1 MKERIKH
8 LILFIVL
15 IGIDQASK
23 YWVRTVLIDREPIV
37 LIPKVLKLQYHT
49 NTGAVW
55 GLMSGKVGYLV
66 IFTFVVLLLI
76 LFLYFKIPQSRKY
89 NALKIIVVF
98 IMAGAVGNLVDRLLL
113 GHVVDF
119 IYFEI
124 INFPLFNFA
133 DSCLTVSSVLL
144 FLLAIFYYK
153 DEDFAFLDQIFKRKK
168 AVKAADD
175 GSKTSTGIAEAD
187 DASDEDGDGEADD
200 AFGSEDDGMGAD
212 SSSDDEVY
220 EVEADTSEDENSN
233 METDDASNSEAGSV
247 EPDDASD
254 NEDDSVEPDDA
265 SDNEAGNVEPDDA
278 SDNEDDSMK
287 ANDASNN
294 KVD

>member
-15 IGIDQASK
+15 IVIDQASK
-23 YWVRTVLIDREPIV
+23 YWVRTVLIAREPIV

-98 IMAGAVGNLVDRLLL
+98 IIAGAVGNLVDRLLL

-133 DSCLTVSSVLL
+133 DSCLTVSSILL

-175 GSKTSTGIAEAD
+175 DSKTSTGIVEAD
-187 DASDEDGDGEADD
+187 DASDDEAD
-200 AFGSEDDGMGAD
+200 
-212 SSSDDEVY
+212 
-220 EVEADTSEDENSN
+220 EVEADTSDDENSSE
-233 METDDASNSEAGSV
+233 ETDDDISDGSE
-247 EPDDASD
+247 E
-254 NEDDSVEPDDA
+254 NE
-265 SDNEAGNVEPDDA
+265 NFNR
-278 SDNEDDSMK
+278 
-287 ANDASNN
+287 
-294 KVD
+294 